1 MNTIRD
7 REAAGARR
15 GAGVW
20 RVVAAFSLVGASP
33 AWAASGEGEGAG
45 HFIFQMAVI
54 LLFAHLG
61 GALARRH
68 RLPGVVGELL
78 AGLLVG
84 PFALG
89 GLDWPLLGAPFP
101 GAGELGGA
109 ALPAEIMHL
118 STLAAVLLLF
128 VSGLETDV
136 GMFMRYSGPGF
147 AVGVA
152 GVIAAYA
159 LGSGGALAL
168 GLAETWLDPKALFFG
183 AVATATSVGI
193 TARLLSDRRRLETP
207 EGVTILAAAVLDD
220 ILCFVLLAVVV
231 GITQAQL
238 QGAAFAWSAIAGV
251 AARTVGFWILLAGAG
266 LLLGRRVA
274 RLLKLLG
281 SHETIGF
288 ATFGLALL
296 VAGVSERMGLAA
308 IIGAYTTGL
317 ALSRSDLA
325 DVIRAR
331 LHGLY
336 AGLVPVFFC
345 VSGMLVD
352 VASLRGAAEIGLVF
366 TLLAVASKV
375 GGCGLAALLSGFN
388 GLGALR
394 VGLGMLPRGEVA
406 LIVAGLGL
414 AQGVLTPQLYG
425 VSVMMAILTTLVAPP
440 LLNPLLTE
448 RTGLRRAHRGDAPAQ
463 ELVALDLPR
472 EDVVELLLG
481 RVVEAL
487 RREEFLVQP
496 LPGDES
502 FRARQDDR
510 ILTLSREGTRLQIV
524 VPPDQAAFARY
535 LVLEELIELEDL
547 LEACRREGRLSAMQ
561 HDLIRDVFRNAPPQ
575 QAADETSRGA

>member
-1 MNTIRD
+1 MNPIPARGP
-7 REAAGARR
+7 RSGRMWRGIIALLVLGANP
-15 GAGVW
+15 VW
-20 RVVAAFSLVGASP
+20 AS
-33 AWAASGEGEGAG
+33 SGEGDGSA

-101 GAGELGGA
+101 QALAPGGP
-109 ALPAEIMHL
+109 ALPPEIMHL

-168 GLAETWLDPKALFFG
+168 GLADTWLDPRALFFG

-193 TARLLSDRRRLETP
+193 TARLLSERRRMESP

-238 QGAAFAWSAIAGV
+238 QGAAFAWDAIAGV
-251 AARTVGFWILLAGAG
+251 AARTVGFWILLAGVG
-266 LLLGRRVA
+266 LLMGRRVA

-336 AGLVPVFFC
+336 AALVPVFFC

-352 VASLRGAAEIGLVF
+352 VASLRGAVGIGLVF
-366 TLLAVASKV
+366 TLLAVVSKV
-375 GGCGLAALLSGFN
+375 GGCGLAALGSGFN

-425 VSVMMAILTTLVAPP
+425 VSVMMAILTTLLAPP
-440 LLNPLLTE
+440 LLNPLLTA

-463 ELVALDLPR
+463 EIVALDLPR
-472 EDVVELLLG
+472 EDVVELLLN

-496 LPGDES
+496 LPGEES

-510 ILTLSREGTRLQIV
+510 ILTLSREGNRLQLA
-524 VPPDQAAFARY
+524 VPPDQVAFARY
-535 LVLEELIELEDL
+535 LLLEELIEMEDL
-547 LEACRREGRLSAMQ
+547 LDACRREGRWAAVQ
-561 HDLIRDVFRNAPPQ
+561 HDLIRDAFSSDRPQRDTRQDAPL
-575 QAADETSRGA
+575 RR